1 MSARS
6 SQPELKPT
14 GRDVLVA
21 LAILLLAAAVAL
33 AVYLPRR
40 QTGQLT
46 VVISAGG
53 EVVQRVP
60 LEQFPAQPLTVQ
72 SDGYT
77 LVVTRT
83 DTASGGGSRVCRAFR
98 LPRAG
103 LRPHHSHLPQRPEHC
118 VPASQGDRYPHRRC
132 SGCRCGAGI
141 GGAS

>member
-60 LEQFPAQPLTVQ
+60 LERFPAQPLTVQ

-77 LVVTRT
+77 LVVART
-83 DTASGGGSRVCRAFR
+83 DTASGGAAVYVERSDCPGQDCVHTTPICRSGQSIVC
-98 LPRAG
+98 LPAKVTVT
-103 LRPHHSHLPQRPEHC
+103 LT
-118 VPASQGDRYPHRRC
+118 
-132 SGCRCGAGI
+132 GAAPDADVVLG
-141 GGAS
+141 